1 MLYSRLIAWT
11 LTGAA
16 ALVATPAVAAN
27 DCQLTAALGPGAQAV
42 YDPFATAD
50 TVLNV
55 TVTAQ
60 NRGDTPCQA
69 RFYVAP
75 LGGELHLISGANLLS
90 YRIDVPRGGGAGL
103 PQERGPFILRVP
115 GNASSTLEIPLIVP
129 ALQVVPKGDYD
140 GEVEVRGVGES
151 NEPISITGSS
161 APLHIVVPAR
171 AEMSISGTAAPPF
184 SSHSMAPASI
194 DFGEAVTG
202 ATQRVFV
209 NVWSNG
215 SVAITLSSENQ
226 GVLRH
231 ETNPS
236 LTPIGYTATFDG
248 LPVNLGAPF
257 SVRRTPPLSLAGAS
271 YPFAVTLGN
280 VAGHFAGRYKDV
292 VTVNVDQ
299 N

>member
-1 MLYSRLIAWT
+1 MHR
-11 LTGAA
+11 
-16 ALVATPAVAAN
+16 
-27 DCQLTAALGPGAQAV
+27 
-42 YDPFATAD
+42 
-50 TVLNV
+50 
-55 TVTAQ
+55 
-60 NRGDTPCQA
+60 
-69 RFYVAP
+69 
-75 LGGELHLISGANLLS
+75 
-90 YRIDVPRGGGAGL
+90 
-103 PQERGPFILRVP
+103 
-115 GNASSTLEIPLIVP
+115 
-129 ALQVVPKGDYD
+129 
-140 GEVEVRGVGES
+140 
-151 NEPISITGSS
+151 SS

-202 ATQRVFV
+202 AAQRVFV

-236 LTPIGYTATFDG
+236 LTPIGYSGDVRWPSLSIWERRSAS
-248 LPVNLGAPF
+248 GAL
-257 SVRRTPPLSLAGAS
+257 RRSSLAGAS
-271 YPFAVTLGN
+271 YPFAVDVGH